1 MYHQA
6 ELLEDET
13 SKAQLLVDS
22 YEVCVQCFEFY
33 LKYIYFI
40 YMECK
45 HVFCF
50 VINQAVLFIIG
61 NIHPCY
67 KKYSNYLRL
76 ILHITQ
82 IVLLS

>member
-50 VINQAVLFIIG
+50 VINQAVLFII
-61 NIHPCY
+61 HPCY